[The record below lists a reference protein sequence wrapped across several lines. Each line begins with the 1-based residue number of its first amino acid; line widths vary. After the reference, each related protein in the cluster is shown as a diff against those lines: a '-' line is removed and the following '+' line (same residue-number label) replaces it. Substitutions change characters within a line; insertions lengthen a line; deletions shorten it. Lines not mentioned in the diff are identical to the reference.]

1 LTGGVSER
9 QSPSNLSQNILGL
22 TEWLCLARSPK
33 IKIVE
38 ISIPNPGKEKSMAVA
53 VVIEHLQKHYGS
65 IEAVKAISFKVHSG
79 EIFGLLGPNGAGKTT
94 TIRCL
99 CTLAKP
105 DAGKLE
111 VGGISVLDNPKAV
124 RRRLGYV
131 AQEVA
136 LDKMLTGRE
145 LLQLQAA
152 LYHLPQAKAK
162 ERIEQLLSL
171 LGLQDYGDRK
181 TGTYSGGLRKRL
193 DLAAGL
199 LHQPEVLVLDEPTV
213 GLDIES
219 RLIVWDFLR
228 KLREAGTT
236 VLITSHYLE
245 EIDALAD
252 RLAIIDRGVVIAEG
266 TPSEL
271 KDKVGGDRVTLRI
284 REFAGAEEAQKA
296 QEILQGLPFVEEVIV
311 NTAQGNSLNLIVTPQ
326 SNPLSK
332 IEQSLET
339 AGLPIFSMA
348 QSRPSLDDV
357 YLAATGQTLMDAELA
372 AAGIRD
378 LKTEKKQQMN

>member
-1 LTGGVSER
+1 
-9 QSPSNLSQNILGL
+9 
-22 TEWLCLARSPK
+22 
-33 IKIVE
+33 
-38 ISIPNPGKEKSMAVA
+38 MAPA
-53 VVIEHLQKHYGS
+53 VVIEHLKKRYGS
-65 IEAVKAISFKVHSG
+65 VEAVKDISLKVQPG

-105 DAGKLE
+105 DSGKIE
-111 VGGISVLDNPKAV
+111 VGEISVIDNPKAA

-136 LDKMLTGRE
+136 LDKVLTGRE

-152 LYHLPQAKAK
+152 LYHLPKDKAK
-162 ERIEQLLSL
+162 ERIEKLLSL
-171 LGLQDYGDRK
+171 LGLEEYADK
-181 TGTYSGGLRKRL
+181 TTGTYSGGLKKRL

-252 RLAIIDRGVVIAEG
+252 RLAIIDRGTVIAQG

-271 KDKVGGDRVTLRI
+271 KDRVGGDRVTLRI
-284 REFAGAEEAQKA
+284 REFSPTEEAQKA
-296 QEILQGLPFVEEVIV
+296 KEILQSLPFVEEVII
-311 NTAQGNSLNLIVTPQ
+311 NSAQGNSLNLVVTPG

-332 IEQSLET
+332 IEQSLQT
-339 AGLPIFSMA
+339 VGLPIFSMA

-357 YLAATGQTLMDAELA
+357 YLAATGRTLMDAEIA
-372 AAGIRD
+372 AAGSRD
-378 LKTEKKQQMN
+378 LKAEKKQEMR

>member
-1 LTGGVSER
+1 MPPAVLIE
-9 QSPSNLSQNILGL
+9 NL
-22 TEWLCLARSPK
+22 
-33 IKIVE
+33 
-38 ISIPNPGKEKSMAVA
+38 EKR
-53 VVIEHLQKHYGS
+53 YGDVY
-65 IEAVKAISFKVHSG
+65 AVKDISFKVEPA

-99 CTLAKP
+99 CTLSNP
-105 DAGKLE
+105 DGGKIE
-111 VGGISVLDNPKAV
+111 VGGVSAIEKPRAA

-152 LYHLPQAKAK
+152 LYHLPSAFGK
-162 ERIEQLLSL
+162 ERVQKMIEV
-171 LGLQDYGDRK
+171 LGLQDYAEKK

-199 LHQPEVLVLDEPTV
+199 LHQPDVLVLDEPTV

-219 RLIVWDFLR
+219 RVVVWDFLR
-228 KLREAGTT
+228 QLREAGTT
-236 VLITSHYLE
+236 IVITSHYLE

-252 RLAIIDRGVVIAEG
+252 NVAIIDKGVVIAAG
-266 TPSEL
+266 TPSQL
-271 KDKVGGDRVTLRI
+271 KDKVGGDRITLRL
-284 REFAGAEEAQKA
+284 REFSPIEEAQKA
-296 QEILQGLPFVEEVIV
+296 KGMLQALPFVQEVIINV
-311 NTAQGNSLNLIVTPQ
+311 AQGNSLNLVVKSQ
-326 SNPLSK
+326 SNGL
-332 IEQSLET
+332 ITIQESLNA
-339 AGLPIFSMA
+339 AGLPIFSIA

-357 YLAATGQTLMDAELA
+357 YLAATGQTLLDAELA

-378 LKTEKKQQMN
+378 LKAEKKKSMQ